1 MNISDGLVAILVSGI
16 CAIVLGAIVIIFVSA
31 KPRKFK
37 TVKIIAAIVLTPI
50 VFIYCA
56 SISLS
61 PLFIGSP
68 SPILEPSMSEI
79 VGSYHLDT
87 SSTLLAK
94 KGYFPFAPNNSLN
107 LHENGTFSTENMPD
121 LISDELNAKSE
132 FVTGKGTWQVKFDSL
147 NRDWFL
153 YLEFSELNNAPCNQ
167 STHIRLAG
175 RKAPYNLYY
184 VVGDPDSHQAISYLK
199 DW

>member
-1 MNISDGLVAILVSGI
+1 MNISDGLFAILISGI
-16 CAIVLGAIVIIFVSA
+16 CAIVLGAIVIIVVLA
-31 KPRKFK
+31 KSRKFK
-37 TVKIIAAIVLTPI
+37 AVKIIAAIVLTPV

-61 PLFIGSP
+61 PVFIGSP
-68 SPILEPSMSEI
+68 SPILEPSMSEL

-87 SSTLLAK
+87 STKLLIE
-94 KGYFPFAPNNSLN
+94 KGYFPLAPNNSLN
-107 LHENGTFSTENMPD
+107 LHADETFSTENMPD
-121 LISDELNAKSE
+121 LISDEWNAKSE

-153 YLEFSELNNAPCNQ
+153 YLEFSELNGAPSNQ
-167 STHIRLAG
+167 ATHIRLAG

-184 VVGDPDSHQAISYLK
+184 IVSDPDSHQVISYLK